1 MTALESQLQKHLQKL
16 PPNRVAEVVDF
27 AAFLAAREERQAAVQ
42 RLRESQAKLDA
53 LGLPPITEDEVEEA
67 VQQSRRERR
76 RQAEDDAAGDDDA
89 AGYPR
94 QRP

>member
-16 PPNRVAEVVDF
+16 PPDRVAEVVDF
-27 AAFLAAREERQAAVQ
+27 AAFLAAREERQAAVR
-42 RLRESQAKLDA
+42 RLREGQAKLDA

-76 RQAEDDAAGDDDA
+76 QQLEDDAVSEGDA
-89 AGYPR
+89 ADYPR